1 MLVSVSIRPI
11 FPLIDVDFN
20 LDVFME
26 RFFNQLL
33 DLLKNTSR
41 SQLTRLNQILL
52 EKNKETITQ
61 SKFDE
66 MLIKLATLIDE
77 RSLPF

>member
-1 MLVSVSIRPI
+1 MPKAKMI
-11 FPLIDVDFN
+11 FLEWLIDVDFN

-41 SQLTRLNQILL
+41 SQLIRLNQILL
-52 EKNKETITQ
+52 EKKKETITQ
-61 SKFDE
+61 SKFDG